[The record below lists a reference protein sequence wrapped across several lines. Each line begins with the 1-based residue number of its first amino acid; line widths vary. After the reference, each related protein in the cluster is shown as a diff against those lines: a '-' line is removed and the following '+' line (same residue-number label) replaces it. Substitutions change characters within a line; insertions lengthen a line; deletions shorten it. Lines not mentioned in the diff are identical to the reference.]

1 MHWFDLGGRWY
12 IIGVLNARE
21 VPETSS
27 RAREEGINQV
37 DSAGRQGA
45 DQKPSAVQLRLRIL
59 QMSPAFADLPDGTLR
74 ALARRMRSVGLTA
87 RDSLRMGG
95 QGGDVVVF
103 LASGQVEESISDSA
117 GTVLITR
124 RPAPGDL
131 VILPAPRAAARYLT
145 NIYGITEAILLTV
158 DRDGLLDGLGPD
170 VEKVA
175 QALDRLW
182 EQELVKAEA
191 FAAQT
196 SSRTTAPIVA
206 FYSAKGGSG
215 ATTLAVNTAAALGRK
230 HPNEVLLVDLGAP
243 FGHAALFAD
252 LIATGSIASATKAAS
267 ADFPTV
273 LRGNIVH
280 HKSGMGVLPGML
292 RPEEG
297 DLMTGELTGRVL
309 DVVTA
314 GQKIV
319 LADLGTSL
327 GEAALAVIERAEC
340 LVVVVPPEIA
350 AMTDARRALAIFRD
364 IMNVPDNR
372 IELVLNQRS
381 PRQPLDRAAVESIL
395 GRKMSV
401 VVAFDETRPEES
413 TLSGGL
419 VLLRDA
425 SSMVARGAIDL
436 ARVITTNLKLD
447 G

>member
-1 MHWFDLGGRWY
+1 MHGVDLGGRWY

-21 VPETSS
+21 VPETSA

-37 DSAGRQGA
+37 DSAGRQEA

-59 QMSPAFADLPDGTLR
+59 QMSPAFADLPDGSLR

-87 RDSLRMGG
+87 RDTLRVAG

-103 LASGQVEESISDSA
+103 LASGQVEESVTDSA
-117 GTVLITR
+117 GKVLLTR
-124 RPAPGDL
+124 RPLPGDL
-131 VILPAPRAAARYLT
+131 VILPAGGAASRYLT
-145 NIYGITEAILLTV
+145 NIYGTTEAILLTV
-158 DRDGLLDGLGPD
+158 DRDGLLDGLGPEA
-170 VEKVA
+170 EKVA
-175 QALDRLW
+175 AALEKLW
-182 EQELVKAEA
+182 EQELFKAEA
-191 FAAQT
+191 IAAQT
-196 SSRTTAPIVA
+196 ASRTTAPIVV

-230 HPNEVLLVDLGAP
+230 FPREVLLVDLGAP

-252 LIATGSIASATKAAS
+252 LIATGSIASAAKASS

-280 HKSGMGVLPGML
+280 HKSGMGVLPGTL

-309 DVVTA
+309 DVVVE
-314 GQKIV
+314 GQKLV

-340 LVVVVPPEIA
+340 LVMVVPPEIA

-372 IELVLNQRS
+372 IQLVLNQRS

-401 VVAFDETRPEES
+401 VVAFDDTRPEDS

-419 VLLRDA
+419 ILTRDA
-425 SSMVARGAIDL
+425 SSMVSRGATEL
-436 ARVITTNLKLD
+436 ARVILTNLKLD

>member
-12 IIGVLNARE
+12 IIGVLSARE
-21 VPETSS
+21 VPETSA
-27 RAREEGINQV
+27 RAPEEGSSSQV
-37 DSAGRQGA
+37 VSGRPEA
-45 DQKPSAVQLRLRIL
+45 DQRPSAVQMRLRVL
-59 QMSPAFADLPDGTLR
+59 QMSPAFADLGDGTLR
-74 ALARRMRSVGLTA
+74 ALARRMQSVGLTA
-87 RDSLRMGG
+87 RDTLRVGG

-103 LASGQVEESISDSA
+103 LASGQVEESVSDST
-117 GTVLITR
+117 GKVLFTR

-131 VILPAPRAAARYLT
+131 VILPTPRGTNRYLT
-145 NIYGITEAILLTV
+145 NIYGVTEAILLTI
-158 DRDGLLDGLGPD
+158 DRDALLDGLGPD

-175 QALDRLW
+175 PVLEKLW
-182 EQELVKAEA
+182 EQELAKAEGIA
-191 FAAQT
+191 SQT
-196 SSRTTAPIVA
+196 ASRTNAPIVA

-230 HPNEVLLVDLGAP
+230 FPREVLLVDLGAP

-252 LIATGSIASATKAAS
+252 LIATGSIASATKAS
-267 ADFPTV
+267 PADFSTV
-273 LRGNIVH
+273 LRGNVVH
-280 HKSGMGVLPGML
+280 HKSGMSVLPGTL

-309 DVVTA
+309 DVVVN

-327 GEAALAVIERAEC
+327 GEAALAVIERAQC
-340 LVVVVPPEIA
+340 IVMVVPPEIA

-401 VVAFDETRPEES
+401 VVAFDDTRPEDS

-419 VLLRDA
+419 VLQRDA
-425 SSMVARGAIDL
+425 SSMVSRGATEL
-436 ARVITTNLKLD
+436 ARVILTNLKLD